1 MSESATGAPDVVVF
15 AIVTTDV
22 VIPPEGG
29 KIEILSVQANDSR
42 SWEDAVS
49 AAGPNTGRDWDIW
62 RVGDFYPPMAG
73 ATEGLQEIILVNFG
87 GGGYMRSEEI
97 LAWAKSQRLIPG
109 SPRKVF
115 AVGESCPSLHWD
127 LGTDV
132 MSLVSLVP
140 CSFEGRRRV
149 PSVWWYGSLRQADLR
164 WFAYGWYAYNWFA
177 FIRG

>member
-1 MSESATGAPDVVVF
+1 VHGGRVAVVTPGGVR
-15 AIVTTDV
+15 
-22 VIPPEGG
+22 PPEGG
-29 KIEILSVQANDSR
+29 RIQILSVQANDSR

-62 RVGDFYPPMAG
+62 RVGDLYPPTAG

-87 GGGYMRSEEI
+87 GERYIRSQEI
-97 LAWAKSQRLIPG
+97 LAWATSQRLIPD

-115 AVGESCPSLHWD
+115 AISEQCPMLHRD
-127 LGTDV
+127 LGSDV
-132 MSLVSLVP
+132 MGLVSLVP
-140 CSFEGRRRV
+140 CSLEGRWRV

-177 FIRG
+177 FVRE